1 MFPAVLALG
10 RCLQVAGRDPQK
22 LSTFH
27 FGSILDFFLFMD
39 SYFLCSFSGLT
50 CYSVET
56 WTLSVMSDHSLNI
69 AVDKKQV
76 KQNGTVHQTTH
87 LIREGL

>member
-1 MFPAVLALG
+1 MLSSG
-10 RCLQVAGRDPQK
+10 REGSSK

-27 FGSILDFFLFMD
+27 FGNILDFFLFMD

-50 CYSVET
+50 CYSMET

-76 KQNGTVHQTTH
+76 KQNGTVHQTIH
-87 LIREGL
+87 LIREGP